1 MLEKDAL
8 FSDSNRKLKYL
19 TPLQPQI
26 FWTKKFHENSWIFHI
41 QFPILQKKVIEK
53 NFFSESPLCNSKV
66 IFWIF
71 EKNWFF
77 WFFFVQIYTFI
88 KKVFFYVFFWKILKI
103 FGKLK
108 YLTPLQP
115 QIFLTFFGFGEKRV
129 FNREWTFFFVFQKQ
143 KNAILHPYGGGG
155 GQKVHFSKSTFW
167 ITSREKKSPLFS
179 KTLSYVKG

>member
-8 FSDSNRKLKYL
+8 FSDSNRKWKYL

-41 QFPILQKKVIEK
+41 QFLIVQKKVIK
-53 NFFSESPLCNSKV
+53 KIIFSESPLCNSKV

-71 EKNWFF
+71 ERKLIFLI
-77 WFFFVQIYTFI
+77 FFVQIYTLI
-88 KKVFFYVFFWKILKI
+88 KKKFFFTFFFWKILKI

-108 YLTPLQP
+108 YLTPHHP

-129 FNREWTFFFVFQKQ
+129 FNRERTFFFVFQKT
-143 KNAILHPYGGGG
+143 KKTIFLPYEGGG
-155 GQKVHFSKSTFW
+155 
-167 ITSREKKSPLFS
+167 KKRSFFKINFLD
-179 KTLSYVKG
+179 Y